1 MINLRGT
8 PPHPWVRGVVPLQNK
23 MKGKMMIDFNQDVFK
38 DAHEDEVRAIL
49 KEETPGYLKGLR
61 AIGEGC
67 YLRRGA
73 MFSDDVDTC
82 SQLTGEQF
90 VAIIGKDK

>member
-23 MKGKMMIDFNQDVFK
+23 MKGKMMIDFNQDVFE

-49 KEETPGYLKGLR
+49 KEEYGRYELMDKDTGEIPGYLKGLR

-67 YLRRGA
+67 YVRKSA
-73 MFSDDVDTC
+73 MPSD
-82 SQLTGEQF
+82 
-90 VAIIGKDK
+90 AIEGGI

>member
-1 MINLRGT
+1 
-8 PPHPWVRGVVPLQNK
+8 
-23 MKGKMMIDFNQDVFK
+23 MIDFNQNVFE

-49 KEETPGYLKGLR
+49 KEEYGRYELMDIDTGETPGYLKGLR